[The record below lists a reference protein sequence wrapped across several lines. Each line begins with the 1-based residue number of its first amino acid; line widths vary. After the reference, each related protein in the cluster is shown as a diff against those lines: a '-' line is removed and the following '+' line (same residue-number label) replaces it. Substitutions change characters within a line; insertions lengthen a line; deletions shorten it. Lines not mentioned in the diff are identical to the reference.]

1 MKDLSPIMKSALK
14 VIDTIREQIV
24 NGECDEDNVAKSL
37 VKLHPSSDKEYI
49 NPDDYCNAD
58 EAMEMLHLGR
68 NRAKFFELLK
78 KYKVKNHKVNNQ
90 PIGYKIKDIKR
101 IRKEILD

>member
-24 NGECDEDNVAKSL
+24 NGDCDEESVAKSMT
-37 VKLHPSSDKEYI
+37 KLHPASDKDYI
-49 NPDDYCNAD
+49 NPKDYCNG
-58 EAMEMLHLGR
+58 EKAMEMLHLGYNTAR
-68 NRAKFFELLK
+68 FHQLLK

-90 PIGYKIKDIKR
+90 PIGYKIKDIER
-101 IRKEILD
+101 IKKEILV

>member
-1 MKDLSPIMKSALK
+1 MNDNLSAVKKAALLLLDK
-14 VIDTIREQIV
+14 LKEQV
-24 NGECDEDNVAKSL
+24 VMECDEEELMETLAKC
-37 VKLHPSSDKEYI
+37 HPSTLEEYI

-78 KYKVKNHKVNNQ
+78 RYNVVNHKVNNQ

-101 IRKEILD
+101 IRKEILS

>member
-37 VKLHPSSDKEYI
+37 VKLHPASDKEYI

-68 NRAKFFELLK
+68 NRGRFFELLK
-78 KYKVKNHKVNNQ
+78 KFKVKNHKVNNQ
-90 PIGYKIKDIKR
+90 PIGYKIKDIQIIK
-101 IRKEILD
+101 KELLG

>member
-37 VKLHPSSDKEYI
+37 VKLHPASDKEYI

-68 NRAKFFELLK
+68 NRAKFFVLLK

>member
-1 MKDLSPIMKSALK
+1 MSDNLSPIKKAALQLLDK
-14 VIDTIREQIV
+14 LKEQV
-24 NGECDEDNVAKSL
+24 VMECDEEELIETMAKC
-37 VKLHPSSDKEYI
+37 HPSTLTDYI
-49 NPDDYCNAD
+49 NPEEYCNAD

-68 NRAKFFELLK
+68 NRAKFFVLLK